1 MTSFFNRRRFIIL
14 AVLGAT
20 CLAFAILAVTPRVN
34 APIVAE
40 PDAMPVRTADSAVAR
55 FHDGLNQ
62 KQFEATC
69 EVADRTAFRGVSGLG
84 CPEFL
89 DYVRARLGK
98 ALHRRRSQLPLIEN
112 APAGRPVRVGLS
124 YTTRFERDT
133 ATERFEWRVADGKAM
148 LTSYSVSADALSGN
162 GGVR

>member
-1 MTSFFNRRRFIIL
+1 MTSSFNRRRFAIL
-14 AVLGAT
+14 AVVGAS
-20 CLAFAILAVTPRVN
+20 CLALAIWAVTPRVN

-40 PDAMPVRTADSAVAR
+40 PDAVPVRIADSAVAR

-62 KQFEATC
+62 QRYEGTC
-69 EVADRTAFRGVSGLG
+69 EVADPNAFRGVSGLG

-89 DYVRARLGK
+89 DYVRTRLGK

-124 YTTRFERDT
+124 YTTRFERGT
-133 ATERFEWRVADGKAM
+133 AAEHFEWRIADGKAM
-148 LTSYSVSADALSGN
+148 LTSYSVSADALSG
-162 GGVR
+162 VR